1 MRSELIAFQSP
12 SLCEY
17 LCLLQACEDLSIEQ
31 FVPEF
36 PIEGFIVSVLPG
48 TAGFDE
54 QILDPELFQPLTNRL
69 CGKLWSVVRPEMDR
83 KAFLEK
89 LFSWNFHNIL
99 SLEVSPDLQRQAF
112 PAVFIDQ
119 GQDPERTAIMGSLCH
134 KIIRPDMVSEK
145 GSQAHA
151 GPVIEP

>member
-1 MRSELIAFQSP
+1 MKD
-12 SLCEY
+12 SLY
-17 LCLLQACEDLSIEQ
+17 
-31 FVPEF
+31 P
-36 PIEGFIVSVLPG
+36 VLPG

-54 QILDPELFQPLTNRL
+54 QILDFKFFQPLTNRL

-89 LFSWNFHNIL
+89 LFSKDFHDIL
-99 SLEVSPDLQRQAF
+99 SLEVSPDLERQAF

-119 GQDPERTAIMGSLCH
+119 GQDSERTAIMGSLCH
-134 KIIRPDMVSEK
+134 KIIRPDLVFEK